1 MLIPYRGHKGTDVY
15 AAGMEASAYDKA
27 KLLRFV
33 RAGVIAELGCGSGA
47 MLELLRQK
55 FPNSHVMGADLS
67 EEMVRRCRERF
78 PGMEIRRH
86 DITVRL
92 FDEKTVDTVIL
103 CSVLHEVYSYN
114 DYDLSAVMQVLRF
127 SAEALQPGGRLI
139 LRDGLKPSR
148 EDSVYMTF
156 LDPGVKEKFARFA
169 REFGPGPI
177 AWKEVEGKVRV
188 TRRDAMEFLSKY
200 IYDANWKY
208 EVAEVFGVLTL
219 QGWVDAVE
227 RFGLRMVHCESYL
240 LDWLRVNHYE
250 KDVRLEVRRGPRF
263 VATDYPHSTMVVVAE
278 KP

>member
-114 DYDLSAVMQVLRF
+114 DYDLDPVRQVLRF
-127 SAEALQPGGRLI
+127 SAEALHPGGRLI
-139 LRDGLKPSR
+139 VRDGLKPSR
-148 EDSVYMTF
+148 EDNVYMTF
-156 LDPGVKEKFARFA
+156 LNPSVKEKFLRFT
-169 REFGPGPI
+169 REFGPGPVTWNWLGER
-177 AWKEVEGKVRV
+177 AHL

-208 EVAEVFGVLTL
+208 EVMEVFGVFPLE
-219 QGWVDAVE
+219 GWVGAVE
-227 RFGLRMVHCESYL
+227 RTGLRVIHRESYL
-240 LDWLRVNHYE
+240 IDWLRVNHYE
-250 KDVRLEVRRGPRF
+250 KDVRLEVRRGQRF
-263 VATDYPHSTMVVVAE
+263 VRTDYPHSTMILVAE